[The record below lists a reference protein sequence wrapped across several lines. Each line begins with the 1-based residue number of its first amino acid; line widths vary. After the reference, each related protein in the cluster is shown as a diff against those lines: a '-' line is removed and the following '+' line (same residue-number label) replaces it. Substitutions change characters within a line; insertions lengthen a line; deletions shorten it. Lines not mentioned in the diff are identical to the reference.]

1 MKRGFYPRLAWSGMR
16 KNSKL
21 YLPYTIACIGMT
33 AMFYILMHLA
43 YSPALKLIPS
53 STSVT
58 MTLSLGSFVM
68 GVFSLLF
75 LFYTNSFL
83 VRRRYK
89 EFGLYNVLGM
99 NKGNISRVLAWEAL
113 INALISLVGG
123 LFLGIALSKLAELGL
138 VNIMGRDT
146 DLDLRISVNALEF
159 TTLFYCG
166 IFLLIYLNS
175 LIKIRRSSASELVK
189 SENFGE
195 KPPRANWLFGLAG
208 IVILAAAYYIAVSIK
223 TPLTA
228 LSLFFIAV
236 IMVIVATYLIF
247 IAGSV
252 WICRLLQKN
261 KRYYYKKNHFVSVSS
276 MVYRMKR
283 NGAGLASICIL
294 ATMVLVMIS
303 STTCLYFGAEDA
315 LRDRYPRDISIS
327 ASYSGLDSMT
337 DENISALRGEI
348 SAAVGGAE
356 TENILDYRCAS
367 LVGSL
372 ENGILDLSEA
382 SIYSTAMTTYDYVA
396 EVYIVPLAD
405 YNAIAGTNES
415 LGSDEAMIYAYR
427 MDYTDKTFAVDE
439 LVSFR
444 VKKVLDS
451 FPIADGSAM
460 ASIAPTVFVI
470 VPDFA
475 DTVAKLGGAVSSS
488 GDEPASLSWNYAFD
502 TPVSDEEE
510 TAMCERIGERL
521 SECSETGGYRYYSRE
536 SLAANRADFYGMYGG
551 LFFLGIMLSIA
562 FICAA
567 VLIIYYKQISEGYE
581 DRRRFEI
588 MQNVGMT
595 KKEIRS
601 SINSQLLT
609 VFFLPLI
616 FAGLHLGFAFPFIHK
631 LLMLFNLSNLPLL
644 IGTTAISFGVF
655 ALLYAVVFRVTS
667 NAYYNIVS

>member
-21 YLPYTIACIGMT
+21 YLPYTLACIGMT

-43 YSPALKLIPS
+43 DSPALKLIPS

-58 MTLSLGSFVM
+58 ATLSLGSFVM

-83 VRRRYK
+83 VRRRFK

-113 INALISLVGG
+113 INALISLAGG
-123 LFLGIALSKLAELGL
+123 LFLGLALSKLAELGL
-138 VNIMGRDT
+138 VNIMGGDT
-146 DLDLRISVNALEF
+146 DLDLRISVKALEF
-159 TTLFYCG
+159 TVMFFCG

-521 SECSETGGYRYYSRE
+521 SECSESGGYLYYSRE

>member
-21 YLPYTIACIGMT
+21 YLPYTLACIGMT

-43 YSPALKLIPS
+43 DSPALELLS
-53 STSVT
+53 SSGEVSTI
-58 MTLSLGSFVM
+58 LRLGSFVI

-83 VRRRYK
+83 VRRRFK

-138 VNIMGRDT
+138 VNIMGGDT
-146 DLDLRISVNALEF
+146 DLDLRISVKALEF
-159 TTLFYCG
+159 TVMFFCG

-415 LGSDEAMIYAYR
+415 LSSGEAMIYAYR

-521 SECSETGGYRYYSRE
+521 SERSQTGGYLYYSRE

>member
-43 YSPALKLIPS
+43 YSPALELLS
-53 STSVT
+53 SSGEVSTI
-58 MTLSLGSFVM
+58 LRLGSFVM

-113 INALISLVGG
+113 INALISLAGG

-138 VNIMGRDT
+138 VNIMGGDT
-146 DLDLRISVNALEF
+146 DLDLRISVKALEF
-159 TTLFYCG
+159 TVMFFCG

-521 SECSETGGYRYYSRE
+521 SERSETGGYRYYSRE
-536 SLAANRADFYGMYGG
+536 SLAANRADFYGMFGG

>member
-21 YLPYTIACIGMT
+21 YLPYTLACIGMT

-43 YSPALKLIPS
+43 DSPALKLIPS
-53 STSVT
+53 SASVT
-58 MTLSLGSFVM
+58 VTLSLGSFVM

-83 VRRRYK
+83 VRRRFK

-113 INALISLVGG
+113 INALISLAGG

-138 VNIMGRDT
+138 VNIMGGDT
-146 DLDLRISVNALEF
+146 DLDLRISVKALEF
-159 TTLFYCG
+159 TVMFFCG

-415 LGSDEAMIYAYR
+415 LGSDEAVIYAYR

-460 ASIAPTVFVI
+460 ASVAPTVFVI

-521 SECSETGGYRYYSRE
+521 SERSETGGYRYYSRE
-536 SLAANRADFYGMYGG
+536 SLAANRADFYGMFGG

>member
-21 YLPYTIACIGMT
+21 YLPYTLACIGMT

-43 YSPALKLIPS
+43 DSPALKLIPS
-53 STSVT
+53 SASVT
-58 MTLSLGSFVM
+58 VTLSLGSFVM

-83 VRRRYK
+83 VRRRFK

-113 INALISLVGG
+113 INALISLAGG

-138 VNIMGRDT
+138 VNIMGGDT
-146 DLDLRISVNALEF
+146 DLDLRISVKALEF
-159 TTLFYCG
+159 TVMFFCG

-521 SECSETGGYRYYSRE
+521 SECSQTGGYRYYSRE
-536 SLAANRADFYGMYGG
+536 SLAANRADFYGMFGG

>member
-21 YLPYTIACIGMT
+21 YLPYTLACIGMT

-43 YSPALKLIPS
+43 DSPALKLIPS
-53 STSVT
+53 SASVT

-83 VRRRYK
+83 VRRRFK

-138 VNIMGRDT
+138 VNIMGGKT
-146 DLDLRISVNALEF
+146 DLNLRVSVNALEF

-166 IFLLIYLNS
+166 IFLLIYINS

-415 LGSDEAMIYAYR
+415 LSSDEAMIYAYR

-521 SECSETGGYRYYSRE
+521 SECSETGGYLYYSRE
-536 SLAANRADFYGMYGG
+536 SLAANRADFYGMFGG

>member
-21 YLPYTIACIGMT
+21 YLPYTLACIGMT

-43 YSPALKLIPS
+43 DSPALKLIPS
-53 STSVT
+53 SASVT

-138 VNIMGRDT
+138 VNIMGGDT
-146 DLDLRISVNALEF
+146 DLDLRISVKALEF
-159 TTLFYCG
+159 TVMFFCG

>member
-21 YLPYTIACIGMT
+21 YLPYTLACIGMT

-43 YSPALKLIPS
+43 DSPALKLIPS
-53 STSVT
+53 SASVT
-58 MTLSLGSFVM
+58 VTLSLGSFVM

-83 VRRRYK
+83 VRRRFK

-113 INALISLVGG
+113 INALISLAGG

-138 VNIMGRDT
+138 VNIMGGDT
-146 DLDLRISVNALEF
+146 DLDLRISVKALEF
-159 TTLFYCG
+159 TVMFFCG
-166 IFLLIYLNS
+166 IFLLIYINS

-521 SECSETGGYRYYSRE
+521 SERSESGGYLYYSRE

>member
-21 YLPYTIACIGMT
+21 YLPYTLACIGMT

-43 YSPALKLIPS
+43 DSPALKLIPS
-53 STSVT
+53 SASVT
-58 MTLSLGSFVM
+58 VTLSLGSFVM

-83 VRRRYK
+83 VRRRFK

-113 INALISLVGG
+113 INALISLAGG

-138 VNIMGRDT
+138 VNIMGGDT
-146 DLDLRISVNALEF
+146 DLDLRISVKALEF
-159 TTLFYCG
+159 TVMFFCG

-536 SLAANRADFYGMYGG
+536 SLAANRADFYGMFGG

>member
-21 YLPYTIACIGMT
+21 YLPYTLACIGMT

-43 YSPALKLIPS
+43 DSPALKLIPS
-53 STSVT
+53 SASVT

-83 VRRRYK
+83 VRRRFK

-113 INALISLVGG
+113 INALISLAGG

-138 VNIMGRDT
+138 VNIMGGDT
-146 DLDLRISVNALEF
+146 DLDLRISVKALEF
-159 TTLFYCG
+159 TVMFFCG

-510 TAMCERIGERL
+510 IAMCERIGERL
-521 SECSETGGYRYYSRE
+521 SECSESGGYLYYSRE
-536 SLAANRADFYGMYGG
+536 SLAANRADFYGMFGG

>member
-21 YLPYTIACIGMT
+21 YLPYTLACIGMT

-43 YSPALKLIPS
+43 YSPALELLS
-53 STSVT
+53 SSGEVSTI
-58 MTLSLGSFVM
+58 LRLGSFVI

-138 VNIMGRDT
+138 VNIMGGKT
-146 DLDLRISVNALEF
+146 DLNLRVSVNALEF

-348 SAAVGGAE
+348 SAAVGEAG

-372 ENGILDLSEA
+372 KDGVLDLSEA

-405 YNAIAGTNES
+405 YNAIGGTNES
-415 LGSDEAMIYAYR
+415 LSSDEAVIYAYR
-427 MDYTDKTFAVDE
+427 MDYTDKTFAVDD

-460 ASIAPTVFVI
+460 ASVAPTVFVI

-521 SECSETGGYRYYSRE
+521 SECSETGGYLYYSRE
-536 SLAANRADFYGMYGG
+536 SLAANRADFYGMFGG

>member
-21 YLPYTIACIGMT
+21 YLPYTLACIGMT
-33 AMFYILMHLA
+33 AMFYILMHLTD
-43 YSPALKLIPS
+43 SPALKLIPS
-53 STSVT
+53 SASVT
-58 MTLSLGSFVM
+58 VTLSLGSFVM

-83 VRRRYK
+83 VRRRFK

-113 INALISLVGG
+113 INALISLAGG

-138 VNIMGRDT
+138 VNIMGGDT
-146 DLDLRISVNALEF
+146 DLDLRISVKALEF
-159 TTLFYCG
+159 TVMFFCG
-166 IFLLIYLNS
+166 IFLLIYINS

-521 SECSETGGYRYYSRE
+521 SECSESGGYLYYSRE
-536 SLAANRADFYGMYGG
+536 SLAANRADFYGMFGG

>member
-21 YLPYTIACIGMT
+21 YLPYTLACIGMT

-43 YSPALKLIPS
+43 DSPALKLIPS
-53 STSVT
+53 SASVT
-58 MTLSLGSFVM
+58 VTLSLGSFVM

-83 VRRRYK
+83 VRRRFK

-113 INALISLVGG
+113 INALISLAGG

-138 VNIMGRDT
+138 VNIMGGDT
-146 DLDLRISVNALEF
+146 DLDLRISVKALEF
-159 TTLFYCG
+159 TVMFFCG

-337 DENISALRGEI
+337 DENISAVRGEI

-521 SECSETGGYRYYSRE
+521 SECSQTGGYLYYSRE
-536 SLAANRADFYGMYGG
+536 SLAANRADFYGMFGG

>member
-21 YLPYTIACIGMT
+21 YLPYTLACIGMT

-43 YSPALKLIPS
+43 DSPALKLIPS

-58 MTLSLGSFVM
+58 ATLSLGSFVM

-83 VRRRYK
+83 VRRRFK

-113 INALISLVGG
+113 INALISLAGG

-138 VNIMGRDT
+138 VNIMGGDT
-146 DLDLRISVNALEF
+146 DLDLRISVKALEF
-159 TTLFYCG
+159 TVMFFCG
-166 IFLLIYLNS
+166 IFLLIYINS

-208 IVILAAAYYIAVSIK
+208 IAILAAAYYIAVSIK
-223 TPLTA
+223 HPLTA
-228 LSLFFIAV
+228 LSMFFIAV

-303 STTCLYFGAEDA
+303 STTCLYFGAEDS
-315 LRDRYPRDISIS
+315 LHSRYPRDISVS

-510 TAMCERIGERL
+510 IAMCERIGERL
-521 SECSETGGYRYYSRE
+521 SERSETGGYRYYSRE
-536 SLAANRADFYGMYGG
+536 SLAANRADFYGMFGG

>member
-21 YLPYTIACIGMT
+21 YLPYTLACIGMT

-43 YSPALKLIPS
+43 DSPALKLIPS

-58 MTLSLGSFVM
+58 ATLSLGSFVM

-83 VRRRYK
+83 VRRRFK

-113 INALISLVGG
+113 INALISLAGG

-138 VNIMGRDT
+138 VNIMGGDT
-146 DLDLRISVNALEF
+146 DLDLRISVKALEF
-159 TTLFYCG
+159 TVMFFCG
-166 IFLLIYLNS
+166 IFLLIYINS

-521 SECSETGGYRYYSRE
+521 SECSETGGYLYYSRE
-536 SLAANRADFYGMYGG
+536 SLAANRADFYGMFGG

>member
-21 YLPYTIACIGMT
+21 YLPYTLACIGMT

-43 YSPALKLIPS
+43 DSPALKLIPS
-53 STSVT
+53 SASVT

-83 VRRRYK
+83 VRRRFK

-138 VNIMGRDT
+138 VNIMGGDT
-146 DLDLRISVNALEF
+146 DLDLRISVKALEF
-159 TTLFYCG
+159 TVMFFCG

-521 SECSETGGYRYYSRE
+521 SERSQTGGYLYYSRE
-536 SLAANRADFYGMYGG
+536 SLAANRADFYGMFGG

>member
-21 YLPYTIACIGMT
+21 YLPYTLACIGMT

-43 YSPALKLIPS
+43 YSPALELLS
-53 STSVT
+53 SSGEVSTI
-58 MTLSLGSFVM
+58 LRLGSFVM

-113 INALISLVGG
+113 INAFISLVGG

-138 VNIMGRDT
+138 VNIMGGDT
-146 DLDLRISVNALEF
+146 DLDLRISVKALEF
-159 TTLFYCG
+159 TVMFFCG
-166 IFLLIYLNS
+166 IFLLIYINS

-521 SECSETGGYRYYSRE
+521 SECSESGGYLYYSRE

>member
-21 YLPYTIACIGMT
+21 YLPYSLACIGMT

-43 YSPALKLIPS
+43 YSPALELLS
-53 STSVT
+53 SSGEVSTI
-58 MTLSLGSFVM
+58 LRLGSFVI

-113 INALISLVGG
+113 INALISLAGG

-138 VNIMGRDT
+138 VNIMGGDT
-146 DLDLRISVNALEF
+146 DLDLRISVKALEF
-159 TTLFYCG
+159 TVMFFCG
-166 IFLLIYLNS
+166 IFLLIYINS

-415 LGSDEAMIYAYR
+415 LSSDEAMIYAYR

-521 SECSETGGYRYYSRE
+521 SECSESGGYLYYSRE
-536 SLAANRADFYGMYGG
+536 SLAANRADFYGMFGG

>member
-21 YLPYTIACIGMT
+21 YLPYTLACIGMT

-43 YSPALKLIPS
+43 DSPALKLIPS
-53 STSVT
+53 SASVT

-83 VRRRYK
+83 VRRRFK

-113 INALISLVGG
+113 INALISLAGG

-138 VNIMGRDT
+138 VNIMGGDT
-146 DLDLRISVNALEF
+146 DLDLRISVKALEF
-159 TTLFYCG
+159 TVMFFCG
-166 IFLLIYLNS
+166 IFLLIYINS

>member
-21 YLPYTIACIGMT
+21 YLPYTLACIGMT

-43 YSPALKLIPS
+43 DSPALKLIPS
-53 STSVT
+53 SASVT

-83 VRRRYK
+83 VRRRFK

-138 VNIMGRDT
+138 VNIMGGDT
-146 DLDLRISVNALEF
+146 DLDLRISVKALEF
-159 TTLFYCG
+159 TVMFFCG
-166 IFLLIYLNS
+166 IFLLIYLSS

-228 LSLFFIAV
+228 LSRFCIAV

-521 SECSETGGYRYYSRE
+521 SERSQTGGYRYYSRE
-536 SLAANRADFYGMYGG
+536 SLAANRADFYGMFRE
-551 LFFLGIMLSIA
+551 LFFLGIMLSIP

>member
-21 YLPYTIACIGMT
+21 YLPYTLACIGMT

-43 YSPALKLIPS
+43 DSPALKLIPS
-53 STSVT
+53 SASVT

-83 VRRRYK
+83 VRRRFK

-113 INALISLVGG
+113 INALISLAGG

-138 VNIMGRDT
+138 VNIMGGDT
-146 DLDLRISVNALEF
+146 DLDLRISVKALEF
-159 TTLFYCG
+159 TVMFFCG

-372 ENGILDLSEA
+372 ENGILDLNEA

-444 VKKVLDS
+444 VRKVLDS

-521 SECSETGGYRYYSRE
+521 SERSESGGYLYYSRE
-536 SLAANRADFYGMYGG
+536 SLAANRADFYGMFGG

>member
-21 YLPYTIACIGMT
+21 YLPYTLACIGMT

-43 YSPALKLIPS
+43 DSPALKLIPS
-53 STSVT
+53 SASVT
-58 MTLSLGSFVM
+58 VTLRLGSFVM

-83 VRRRYK
+83 VRRRFK

-113 INALISLVGG
+113 INALISLAGG

-138 VNIMGRDT
+138 VNIMGGDT
-146 DLDLRISVNALEF
+146 DLDLRISVKALEF
-159 TTLFYCG
+159 TVMFFCG

-415 LGSDEAMIYAYR
+415 LSSGEAMIYAYR

-510 TAMCERIGERL
+510 IAMCERIGERL
-521 SECSETGGYRYYSRE
+521 SE
-536 SLAANRADFYGMYGG
+536 
-551 LFFLGIMLSIA
+551 
-562 FICAA
+562 
-567 VLIIYYKQISEGYE
+567 
-581 DRRRFEI
+581 
-588 MQNVGMT
+588 
-595 KKEIRS
+595 
-601 SINSQLLT
+601 
-609 VFFLPLI
+609 
-616 FAGLHLGFAFPFIHK
+616 
-631 LLMLFNLSNLPLL
+631 
-644 IGTTAISFGVF
+644 
-655 ALLYAVVFRVTS
+655 
-667 NAYYNIVS
+667 

>member
-21 YLPYTIACIGMT
+21 YLPYTLACIGMT

-43 YSPALKLIPS
+43 DSPALKLIPS
-53 STSVT
+53 SASVT

-83 VRRRYK
+83 VRRRFK

-113 INALISLVGG
+113 INALISLAGG

-138 VNIMGRDT
+138 VNIMGGDT
-146 DLDLRISVNALEF
+146 DLDLRISVKALEF
-159 TTLFYCG
+159 TVMFFCG
-166 IFLLIYLNS
+166 IFLLIYINS

-521 SECSETGGYRYYSRE
+521 SERSESGGYLYYSRE
-536 SLAANRADFYGMYGG
+536 SLAANRADFYGMFGG

>member
-21 YLPYTIACIGMT
+21 YLPYTLACIGMT

-43 YSPALKLIPS
+43 DSPALKLIPS
-53 STSVT
+53 SASVT

-113 INALISLVGG
+113 INALISLAGG

-138 VNIMGRDT
+138 VNIMGGDT
-146 DLDLRISVNALEF
+146 DLDLRISVKALEF
-159 TTLFYCG
+159 TVMFFCG
-166 IFLLIYLNS
+166 IFLLIYINS

-521 SECSETGGYRYYSRE
+521 SERSQTGGYRYYSRE
-536 SLAANRADFYGMYGG
+536 SLAANRADFYGMFGG

>member
-21 YLPYTIACIGMT
+21 YLPYTLACIGMT

-43 YSPALKLIPS
+43 YSPALELLPS
-53 STSVT
+53 STSVSV
-58 MTLSLGSFVM
+58 TLRLGSFVM

-83 VRRRYK
+83 VRRRFK

-113 INALISLVGG
+113 INALISLAGG

-138 VNIMGRDT
+138 VNIMGGDT
-146 DLDLRISVNALEF
+146 DLDLRISVKALEF
-159 TTLFYCG
+159 TVMFFCG

-521 SECSETGGYRYYSRE
+521 SECSQTGGYRYYSRE
-536 SLAANRADFYGMYGG
+536 SLAANRADFYGMFGG

>member
-21 YLPYTIACIGMT
+21 YLPYSLACIGMT

-43 YSPALKLIPS
+43 YSPALELLS
-53 STSVT
+53 SSGEVSTI
-58 MTLSLGSFVM
+58 LRLGSFVI

-138 VNIMGRDT
+138 VNIMGGKT
-146 DLDLRISVNALEF
+146 DLNLRVSVNALEF

-427 MDYTDKTFAVDE
+427 MDYTDKTFAVDD

-521 SECSETGGYRYYSRE
+521 SECSESGGYLYYSRE
-536 SLAANRADFYGMYGG
+536 SLAANRADFYGMFGG

>member
-21 YLPYTIACIGMT
+21 YLPYTLACIGMT

-43 YSPALKLIPS
+43 DSPALKLIPS
-53 STSVT
+53 SASVT
-58 MTLSLGSFVM
+58 VTLSLGSFVM

-83 VRRRYK
+83 VRRRFK

-113 INALISLVGG
+113 INALISLAGG

-138 VNIMGRDT
+138 VNIMGGDT
-146 DLDLRISVNALEF
+146 DLDLRISVKALEF
-159 TTLFYCG
+159 TVMFFCG

-337 DENISALRGEI
+337 DENISALRSEI

-372 ENGILDLSEA
+372 KDGVLDLSEA

-521 SECSETGGYRYYSRE
+521 SECSESGGYLYYSRE
-536 SLAANRADFYGMYGG
+536 SLAANRADFYGMFGG

>member
-21 YLPYTIACIGMT
+21 YLPYTLACIGMT

-43 YSPALKLIPS
+43 DSPALKLIPS
-53 STSVT
+53 SASVT

-138 VNIMGRDT
+138 VNIMGGKT
-146 DLDLRISVNALEF
+146 DLNLRVSVNALEF

-510 TAMCERIGERL
+510 IAMCERIGERL
-521 SECSETGGYRYYSRE
+521 SECSESGGYLYYSRE
-536 SLAANRADFYGMYGG
+536 SLAANRADFYGMFGG

>member
-21 YLPYTIACIGMT
+21 YLPYTLACIGMT

-43 YSPALKLIPS
+43 DSPALKLIPS
-53 STSVT
+53 SASVT

-83 VRRRYK
+83 VRRRFK

-138 VNIMGRDT
+138 VNIMGGDT
-146 DLDLRISVNALEF
+146 DLDLRISVKALEF
-159 TTLFYCG
+159 TVMFFCG

-521 SECSETGGYRYYSRE
+521 SECSESGGYLYYSRE
-536 SLAANRADFYGMYGG
+536 SLAANRADFYGMFGG

>member
-21 YLPYTIACIGMT
+21 YLPYTLACIGMT

-43 YSPALKLIPS
+43 DSPALKLIPS
-53 STSVT
+53 SASVT

-83 VRRRYK
+83 VRRRFK

-113 INALISLVGG
+113 INALISLAGG

-138 VNIMGRDT
+138 VNIMGGDT
-146 DLDLRISVNALEF
+146 DLDLRISVKALEF
-159 TTLFYCG
+159 TVMFFCG

-521 SECSETGGYRYYSRE
+521 SECSQTGGYLYYSRE
-536 SLAANRADFYGMYGG
+536 SLAANRADFYGMFGG

>member
-21 YLPYTIACIGMT
+21 YLPYSLACIGMT

-43 YSPALKLIPS
+43 YSPALELLS
-53 STSVT
+53 SSGEVSTI
-58 MTLSLGSFVM
+58 LRLGSFVI

-138 VNIMGRDT
+138 VNIMGGKT
-146 DLDLRISVNALEF
+146 DLNLRVSVNALEF

-405 YNAIAGTNES
+405 YNAIGGTNES
-415 LGSDEAMIYAYR
+415 LSSDEAVIYAYR

-521 SECSETGGYRYYSRE
+521 SECSETGGYLYYSRE
-536 SLAANRADFYGMYGG
+536 SLAANRADFYGMFGG

>member
-21 YLPYTIACIGMT
+21 YLPYTLACIGMT

-43 YSPALKLIPS
+43 DSPALKLIPS
-53 STSVT
+53 SASVT

-83 VRRRYK
+83 VRRRFK

-113 INALISLVGG
+113 INALISLAGG

-138 VNIMGRDT
+138 VNIMGGDT
-146 DLDLRISVNALEF
+146 DLDLRISVKALEF
-159 TTLFYCG
+159 TVMFFCG
-166 IFLLIYLNS
+166 IFLLIYINS

-521 SECSETGGYRYYSRE
+521 SECSETGGYLYYSRE
-536 SLAANRADFYGMYGG
+536 SLAANRADFYGMFGG

>member
-21 YLPYTIACIGMT
+21 YLPYTLACIGMT

-43 YSPALKLIPS
+43 YSPALELLS
-53 STSVT
+53 SSGEVSTI
-58 MTLSLGSFVM
+58 LRLGSFVI

-113 INALISLVGG
+113 INALISLAGG

-138 VNIMGRDT
+138 VNIMGGKT
-146 DLDLRISVNALEF
+146 DLNLRVSVNALEF

-521 SECSETGGYRYYSRE
+521 SECSESGGYLYYSRE
-536 SLAANRADFYGMYGG
+536 SLAANRADFYGMFGG

>member
-21 YLPYTIACIGMT
+21 YLPYTLACIGMT

-43 YSPALKLIPS
+43 DSPALKLIPS
-53 STSVT
+53 SASVT

-83 VRRRYK
+83 VRRRFK

-138 VNIMGRDT
+138 VNIMGGDA
-146 DLDLRISVNALEF
+146 DLDLRISVKALEF
-159 TTLFYCG
+159 TVMFFCG
-166 IFLLIYLNS
+166 IFLLIYINS

-521 SECSETGGYRYYSRE
+521 SERSETGGYRYYSRE